1 MGVVSNQIC
10 FGAPRDALRPSLP
23 SCKASRSTIRR
34 ASTHLDENDTSP
46 LEVLLIDPSRKDDTR
61 LPQPTAAMTGGG
73 FIPTASA
80 AEEYELDE
88 QGGEAERHAVQ
99 WVGKA
104 GVKGPRWAR
113 MPLLT
118 VGMLGVQ
125 VSGVSICSFR
135 E

>member
-1 MGVVSNQIC
+1 
-10 FGAPRDALRPSLP
+10 
-23 SCKASRSTIRR
+23 
-34 ASTHLDENDTSP
+34 
-46 LEVLLIDPSRKDDTR
+46 
-61 LPQPTAAMTGGG
+61 MTGGG

-88 QGGEAERHAVQ
+88 QGVDAERHAVQ

-125 VSGVSICSFR
+125 VSGSSGCSFR
-135 E
+135 V